1 MTFFDP
7 TAYTKRLER
16 LVEVCR
22 NLGKSEDVERLLQH
36 VVNASCE
43 LTGSQYSFLLVY
55 EQETDLLKI
64 SAGPIEH
71 RDTLARIR
79 VPVEKSITGIVFQKA
94 RPISIHNPQS
104 DPRIFRDIERALRYT
119 TQAICA
125 VPLIF
130 RGKTIG
136 VLEAVNKRDK
146 SPYNEDDLLILET
159 LASQAAIAALSTSLM
174 EETRNAY
181 SEAQELDQMK
191 NNFIAIASH
200 ELRTPLGLVLGHATF
215 LRELI
220 SDDQHR
226 NQVDIIIRN
235 ATRLKTIIEELSN
248 VNGFLTG
255 SVRFHVKLVHMND
268 LVQKICAQ
276 HFEIAKQN
284 QITLQAKL
292 LEHDIQ
298 IEGDEEKLN
307 IALGNLVKNALIFT
321 NPQGHV
327 TVALEVLPGF
337 IQISVE
343 DDGIGIPS
351 HELSKIFERFYQ
363 VQSHLTRKHGGMG
376 LGLSVT
382 KSMVEMHKGQIWV
395 ESVEG
400 KGSKFFILL
409 PIASGSIIDLQ
420 VFQK

>member
-22 NLGKSEDVERLLQH
+22 NLGKSEDVEHLLQQ

-43 LTGSQYSFLLVY
+43 MTGSQYSFLFVY

-71 RDTLARIR
+71 KDILSRIR
-79 VPVEKSITGIVFQKA
+79 VPVEKSLTGIVYQKS
-94 RPISIHNPQS
+94 RPITIYNAQT
-104 DPRIFRDIERALRYT
+104 DPRIFRDMERALRYT

-136 VLEAVNKRDK
+136 VLETVNKRDK

-159 LASQAAIAALSTSLM
+159 LASQAAIASLRTSLM
-174 EETRNAY
+174 EETRHAFN
-181 SEAQELDQMK
+181 EAQELDQMK

-220 SDDQHR
+220 SDEQQR
-226 NQVDIIIRN
+226 GQVDIIIRN
-235 ATRLKTIIEELSN
+235 ATRLKTIIEELAS
-248 VNGFLTG
+248 VNGFVTG
-255 SVRFHVKLVHMND
+255 SARYRVKIVQMNALINKIYTQLVE
-268 LVQKICAQ
+268 QA
-276 HFEIAKQN
+276 N
-284 QITLQAKL
+284 QRDITLEAKL
-292 LEHDIQ
+292 LDQDIQ
-298 IEGDEEKLN
+298 IEGDEEKLS
-307 IALGNLVKNALIFT
+307 IAIGNLVRNALVFN
-321 NPQGHV
+321 NPHGHV
-327 TVALEVLPGF
+327 TIALETLPGF

-343 DDGIGIPS
+343 DNGIGIPRN
-351 HELSKIFERFYQ
+351 EISKIFERFYQ

-382 KSMVEMHKGQIWV
+382 KSMIEMHKGQIWV
-395 ESVEG
+395 ESTEG
-400 KGSKFFILL
+400 KGSKFLVL
-409 PIASGSIIDLQ
+409 YGKCRA
-420 VFQK
+420 

>member
-22 NLGKSEDVERLLQH
+22 SLGKSEDVEHLLQQ
-36 VVNASCE
+36 VVNASCI
-43 LTGSQYSFLLVY
+43 LTGSQYCFLFTY

-71 RDTLARIR
+71 KDTLLRIR
-79 VPVEKSITGIVFQKA
+79 VPIEKSITGFVYQKS
-94 RPISIHNPQS
+94 RPIAIHNPQS
-104 DPRIFRDIERALRYT
+104 DPRIFKDLERALRYT

-136 VLEAVNKRDK
+136 VLETVNKRDH

-174 EETRNAY
+174 EETKNAY
-181 SEAQELDQMK
+181 LEAQELDKMK

-220 SDDQHR
+220 NDAQQL
-226 NQVDIIIRN
+226 NQVEIIIRN
-235 ATRLKTIIEELSN
+235 ATRLKTIIEELAN
-248 VNGFLTG
+248 VDGFLTG
-255 SVRFHVKLVHMND
+255 SARFRVKTVPINA

-276 HFEIAKQN
+276 HMDTTN
-284 QITLQAKL
+284 QRHISLEYKL
-292 LEHDIQ
+292 LNQEIQ
-298 IEGDEEKLN
+298 IEGDEEKLG
-307 IALGNLVKNALIFT
+307 IAIGNLIKNALIFT
-321 NPQGHV
+321 NQNGHV
-327 TVALEVLPGF
+327 MVTLDTLPGF

-351 HELSKIFERFYQ
+351 NELSKIFDRFYQ

-382 KSMVEMHKGQIWV
+382 KAMIDMHKGQIWV

-400 KGSKFFILL
+400 QGSKFIILL
-409 PIASGSIIDLQ
+409 PITSDAIPAG
-420 VFQK
+420 

>member
-22 NLGKSEDVERLLQH
+22 NLGKSEDVEHLLQQ
-36 VVNASCE
+36 VVNAACA
-43 LTGSQYSFLLVY
+43 LTGCQYTYLFVY

-64 SAGPIEH
+64 SAGPVEH

-79 VPVEKSITGIVFQKA
+79 VPVEKSITGTVFQKS
-94 RPISIHNPQS
+94 RPVTIPNPQS
-104 DPRIFRDIERALRYT
+104 DPRFFRDIERALRYT

-136 VLEAVNKRDK
+136 VLEAVNKRDRL
-146 SPYNEDDLLILET
+146 PFDEDDLLILET

-181 SEAQELDQMK
+181 EEAQELEKMK

-235 ATRLKTIIEELSN
+235 ATRLKVIIEELSN
-248 VNGFLTG
+248 VNGFING
-255 SVRFHVKLVHMND
+255 SVRYHAKLIHLND
-268 LVQKICAQ
+268 LIQKICAQ
-276 HFEIAKQN
+276 HKEKAAQN
-284 QITLQAKL
+284 QINLQYIL
-292 LEHDIQ
+292 LEQDIQ
-298 IEGDEEKLN
+298 IEGDEEKLS
-307 IALGNLVKNALIFT
+307 IAVGNLVKNALTFT
-321 NPQGHV
+321 NPHGHV
-327 TVALEVLPGF
+327 TVALEMLPGF
-337 IQISVE
+337 IQISVD

-363 VQSHLTRKHGGMG
+363 VQSHLTRQHGGMG

-382 KSMVEMHKGQIWV
+382 KSMVELHKGQIWV
-395 ESVEG
+395 ESMEG

-409 PIASGSIIDLQ
+409 PIASSSNLDTQ
-420 VFQK
+420 VFLR

>member
-1 MTFFDP
+1 
-7 TAYTKRLER
+7 
-16 LVEVCR
+16 
-22 NLGKSEDVERLLQH
+22 
-36 VVNASCE
+36 
-43 LTGSQYSFLLVY
+43 
-55 EQETDLLKI
+55 
-64 SAGPIEH
+64 
-71 RDTLARIR
+71 
-79 VPVEKSITGIVFQKA
+79 
-94 RPISIHNPQS
+94 
-104 DPRIFRDIERALRYT
+104 
-119 TQAICA
+119 
-125 VPLIF
+125 
-130 RGKTIG
+130 
-136 VLEAVNKRDK
+136 
-146 SPYNEDDLLILET
+146 
-159 LASQAAIAALSTSLM
+159 
-174 EETRNAY
+174 
-181 SEAQELDQMK
+181 MK

-255 SVRFHVKLVHMND
+255 SVRFHVKLVHLNE
-268 LVQKICAQ
+268 LVQNICAQ
-276 HFEIAKQN
+276 HMEIAKQN
-284 QITLQAKL
+284 QITLQSKL

-307 IALGNLVKNALIFT
+307 IALGNLVKNSLIFT
-321 NPQGHV
+321 NQQGHV

-351 HELSKIFERFYQ
+351 QELSKIFERFYQ

-382 KSMVEMHKGQIWV
+382 KSMIEMHKGQIWV

-400 KGSKFFILL
+400 KGSKFFVLL
-409 PIASGSIIDLQ
+409 PIASSSNIDLQ
-420 VFQK
+420 VFRK